1 MSTRVLKML
10 LTSFAAVFLA
20 AAQACACVQM
30 SSGMNSGQHTPQADH
45 SLHIESSADSSGM
58 NMSQD
63 ENDAHNCTHCIDG
76 DLYALAAPSGIGIA
90 ASPASQQPVAV
101 LPKTYMQTRARM
113 APAALAGLRW
123 LDPPRILSTPVSLKT
138 RLLN

>member
-10 LTSFAAVFLA
+10 LVSVAAVFLA
-20 AAQACACVQM
+20 AAQACACMQM
-30 SSGMNSGQHTPQADH
+30 SAEQHTPQADH
-45 SLHIESSADSSGM
+45 SHHIEGSAASSGMHM
-58 NMSQD
+58 NMSQNED
-63 ENDAHNCTHCIDG
+63 DAHDCTHCTDG
-76 DLYALAAPSGIGIA
+76 DLYALAAPAGIGIA

-101 LPKTYMQTRARM
+101 LPKTYMQARALM